1 MSRHPSPAGSKGYGG
16 IPGSVVILFITLLA
30 VTAGLYWVSGARR
43 TVPPAGAQAGT
54 VTPSAPAAVPSTIS
68 ARAKAAEDSGRARVL
83 LPDGNGA
90 LVPPELVE
98 VTRELNAPQSTI
110 ERDFEIL
117 DIVLDAFRRS
127 NGGTNPQGGEND
139 EIVAHLSG
147 QKGGRFAV
155 LPPDHPFIDPRG
167 RLLDRWGT
175 PFHFHSVSS
184 DTLEIRSAG
193 PDHKLWTADDVSLG
207 DASAPETE

>member
-1 MSRHPSPAGSKGYGG
+1 MSRHSSPAGSKEYGG
-16 IPGSVVILFITLLA
+16 IPGSVLILSGTLLV
-30 VTAGLYWVSGARR
+30 VTAGLFWVSGARR

-54 VTPSAPAAVPSTIS
+54 VTPSPPAKAPSTIS
-68 ARAKAAEDSGRARVL
+68 PRAKAAEDSGRARVL

-90 LVPPELVE
+90 LVPPELVD
-98 VTRELNAPQSTI
+98 VTRELNAPQSNI

-117 DIVLDAFRRS
+117 DIVLDAFRKS
-127 NGGTNPQGGEND
+127 NGGANPQGGEND

-147 QKGGRFAV
+147 QKGTKFAV
-155 LPPDHPFIDPRG
+155 LPPNLPFIDPQG

-175 PFHFHSVSS
+175 PFHFHPVSS
-184 DTLEIRSAG
+184 NTLEIRSAG

-207 DASAPETE
+207 EEGAPEAE

>member
-1 MSRHPSPAGSKGYGG
+1 MSRHSSPARSKDDGG
-16 IPGSVVILFITLLA
+16 IPSSVLILSVTLLV
-30 VTAGLYWVSGARR
+30 VTTGLYWVSGARR

-54 VTPSAPAAVPSTIS
+54 VTPSPSVKAPSTVS
-68 ARAKAAEDSGRARVL
+68 ASAKAAEDSGRARVL

-90 LVPPELVE
+90 LVLPELAE

-117 DIVLDAFRRS
+117 DIVLDAFRRA
-127 NGGTNPQGGEND
+127 NGGANPQGGENE

-147 QKGGRFAV
+147 QNGTKFAV
-155 LPPDHPFIDPRG
+155 LPPNLPFIDPQG

-175 PFHFHSVSS
+175 PFHFHPVSS

-193 PDHKLWTADDVSLG
+193 PDHKLWTVDDVSLG
-207 DASAPETE
+207 GESTSETK